1 MVPPRGGGPDAPCPA
16 PAPAGGDLAARPRAP
31 DPLPD
36 RARPAPVPPHRAPLA
51 PPLPGRPVRPRP
63 GLPRLRPPAHRRAR
77 VLAATGP
84 AAAPAPPRLGRR
96 PPPRRP
102 GRVRGG
108 APAGRADPAPLAG
121 PGRAGRGRPAA
132 HESLR
137 HLALQLRRLPPGWG
151 AGRLR
156 VALAGSA
163 AAPLPAERTLRRWL
177 AQAAPGPGGGP
188 RRPPAAHGRA
198 RQPHEVWQMDAKEH
212 IRLLHGECSW
222 LRLVD
227 ESTGDIMWREVFPCG
242 GLA

>member
-1 MVPPRGGGPDAPCPA
+1 M
-16 PAPAGGDLAARPRAP
+16 PRALP
-31 DPLPD
+31 QPLREEIWL
-36 RARPAPVPPHRAPLA
+36 RALVHQTPFQIARALHLSP
-51 PPLPGRPVRPRP
+51 RTVRH
-63 GLPRLRPPAHRRAR
+63 LLRRF
-77 VLAATGP
+77 
-84 AAAPAPPRLGRR
+84 
-96 PPPRRP
+96 
-102 GRVRGG
+102 
-108 APAGRADPAPLAG
+108 RADPSARAPAY
-121 PGRAGRGRPAA
+121 PACGRRRTAA

-137 HLALQLRRLPPGWG
+137 QLALQLRRLHPGWG